1 MNSVLRRLGLL
12 TSFFAVSM
20 MPLSFGQS
28 SSMTPDITALTS
40 TTNRFAF
47 DLYDQLAT
55 EDNLFVSPFSISLAL
70 AMTYG
75 GANGETAT
83 QMQDVLGFDL
93 PTRDLANLLG
103 DLSDDLE
110 SREGFTLNLANALWA
125 QEDSRFEPEF
135 LLMSRLDY
143 GATLRNLDFR
153 MASNEARRTINAW
166 VNQATNGIIPELL
179 PSNAVTPDTR
189 LILTNAIYFNALW
202 QFPFDP
208 DATELNPFNA
218 FGRESLVPTMRQ
230 TRQFTYSEGDTYQT
244 LRLPYQGETT
254 SMLIVLPRDGAF
266 TAVSDDLASTYDTA
280 LANQSTR
287 RVNVELPRF
296 EMRSSFDLATT
307 LSNLGMPLAFTPYT
321 PASDCETGLSGSGAD
336 FSKLDGSRC
345 LFIDSVIHEAYID
358 ANETR
363 TEAAAATAV
372 AMARTT
378 SAANHLPPVDFI
390 ADRPFMV
397 IIHDEISGAILFM
410 GQVVS
415 P

>member
-12 TSFFAVSM
+12 TSFLASSM

-28 SSMTPDITALTS
+28 SLMTSDITAVTAS
-40 TTNRFAF
+40 TNRFAF
-47 DLYDQLAT
+47 DLYDQLAA

-93 PTRDLANLLG
+93 PARDLANLLG
-103 DLSDDLE
+103 DLSDNLE

-125 QEDSRFEPEF
+125 QQDSRFEPEF

-153 MASNEARRTINAW
+153 TASTDARRTINAW

-179 PSNAVTPDTR
+179 PSSAVTPDTR

-208 DATELNPFNA
+208 DATEVNPFNA

-230 TRQFTYSEGDTYQT
+230 MRQFTYSEGDSYQT

-254 SMLIVLPRDGAF
+254 SMMIVLPREGAF
-266 TAVSDDLASTYDTA
+266 TTVSDNLASIYETA

-296 EMRSSFDLATT
+296 EMRSSFDLATI
-307 LSNLGMPLAFTPYT
+307 LSNLGMPLAFTP
-321 PASDCETGLSGSGAD
+321 
-336 FSKLDGSRC
+336 
-345 LFIDSVIHEAYID
+345 
-358 ANETR
+358 
-363 TEAAAATAV
+363 
-372 AMARTT
+372 
-378 SAANHLPPVDFI
+378 
-390 ADRPFMV
+390 
-397 IIHDEISGAILFM
+397 
-410 GQVVS
+410 
-415 P
+415 